1 MSTLSTESADSQRA
15 PQEAATETSNDPVA
29 RLLAGLHKADTGTQ
43 ARLRRFHPLQGGRP
57 ALFDSE
63 GMLQAA
69 GIDQAS
75 AAQRERWAV
84 LLHCMALTV
93 GHASGPQLEPG
104 QALAHIRMSEARVK
118 QLVEADADL
127 LCELL
132 PRTCRR
138 LASEGTAVK
147 WWPFADL
154 LLYTGTAFEERA
166 DLARRRIVRAYL
178 RAAADASANASAD

>member
-1 MSTLSTESADSQRA
+1 MSTPPTDLADPLRD
-15 PQEAATETSNDPVA
+15 PQETATEAPNDPVA
-29 RLLAGLHKADTGTQ
+29 RLLAGLRKANTGTL

-69 GIDQAS
+69 GIDQTS

-104 QALAHIRMSEARVK
+104 QALAQIRMSEARVK
-118 QLVEADADL
+118 QLVEADAEL

-132 PRTCRR
+132 PRICRR

-154 LLYTGTAFEERA
+154 LLYTSTTFEERA

-178 RAAADASANASAD
+178 RATADASANASAD